1 MLSIT
6 VRDMDRLEI
15 AHLKLALSVLSQAIL
30 RLEYSKDC
38 RHVEELEAIAEGDLI
53 QLANITREKNG

>member
-1 MLSIT
+1 
-6 VRDMDRLEI
+6 MDRLEI